1 MVHDGLDDDLILQ
14 NRRRTNQIILSARVA
29 LEYP

>member
-1 MVHDGLDDDLILQ
+1 MVHDGLDDELILQ
-14 NRRRTNQIILSARVA
+14 NRRGANQIILSVGVA